1 MLREGVI
8 NTQREG
14 RGGVCTGSSTLRESF
29 ENRFVCIS
37 PVKNPFENRFVCI
50 SPAKNPFENRFVCT
64 FLVKNP
70 FENRFVCIFPVKDPF
85 ENPFGSRF
93 TLCPAL
99 IRVDLWST
107 LIGRHKLSAVH
118 THVASSHQRSC
129 MPHCT
134 DLQMVCTYTW
144 YL

>member
-99 IRVDLWST
+99 IQLHIDYSQLLEAKVNRNTFQYHRLENLLLFQT
-107 LIGRHKLSAVH
+107 L
-118 THVASSHQRSC
+118 
-129 MPHCT
+129 
-134 DLQMVCTYTW
+134 
-144 YL
+144 

>member
-99 IRVDLWST
+99 IITHSNLKYGHIRLLYGLKIAGKWSNGV
-107 LIGRHKLSAVH
+107 LLHNIQK
-118 THVASSHQRSC
+118 SSH
-129 MPHCT
+129 
-134 DLQMVCTYTW
+134 LNE
-144 YL
+144 

>member
-1 MLREGVI
+1 MIIRSEQPYNIVNKLGLTFESLREGVI

-99 IRVDLWST
+99 I
-107 LIGRHKLSAVH
+107 I
-118 THVASSHQRSC
+118 
-129 MPHCT
+129 
-134 DLQMVCTYTW
+134 LQY
-144 YL
+144 YLYKKCLGLGKG

>member
-99 IRVDLWST
+99 LWGVFPQILWKGYYRKCSNKPSGNNVPT
-107 LIGRHKLSAVH
+107 KLVVEGFPQA
-118 THVASSHQRSC
+118 
-129 MPHCT
+129 
-134 DLQMVCTYTW
+134 
-144 YL
+144 

>member
-1 MLREGVI
+1 MLREGVK
-8 NTQREG
+8 NTQRGG

-50 SPAKNPFENRFVCT
+50 SPANNPFENRFVCT

-93 TLCPAL
+93 TLWPAL
-99 IRVDLWST
+99 LMMSSTAQRGTHSIQPRVWKIFKIRDNDLILNLT
-107 LIGRHKLSAVH
+107 
-118 THVASSHQRSC
+118 
-129 MPHCT
+129 
-134 DLQMVCTYTW
+134 
-144 YL
+144 